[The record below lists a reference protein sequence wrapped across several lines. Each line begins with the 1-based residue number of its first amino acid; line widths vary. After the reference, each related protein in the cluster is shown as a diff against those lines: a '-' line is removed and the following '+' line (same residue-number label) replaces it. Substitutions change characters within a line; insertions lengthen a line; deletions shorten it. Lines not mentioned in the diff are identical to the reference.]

1 MLPRERL
8 IFPLDVPNKA
18 EAEKLIFLLKH
29 DVGLF
34 KVGLELFV
42 AEGPAFLTYLTETA
56 RVEYFLDLKFHDIP
70 ATVTSA
76 QAKIMQGAR
85 LATVHV
91 DQGRKMLTQAVT
103 SLKNRVKVLGVT
115 VLTHLGPDDLEALGI
130 ASRYAQDPS
139 QLVLLRAKLA
149 KEAGCD
155 GVVCAGTEARAV
167 KAACGPDFLV
177 VCPGIRP
184 AWAAVPGD
192 DQKRVMTP
200 YEAIKAGAD
209 YIVVGRPIRL
219 AADPVAAARQVVAEI
234 EQGLRDRTL
243 EPSG

>member
-1 MLPRERL
+1 MW
-8 IFPLDVPNKA
+8 
-18 EAEKLIFLLKH
+18 
-29 DVGLF
+29 GLF

-42 AEGPAFLTYLTETA
+42 AEGPAFLKFITETA
-56 RVEYFLDLKFHDIP
+56 RVDYFLDLKFHDIP
-70 ATVTSA
+70 ATVARA
-76 QAKIMQGAR
+76 QAQIKHGPR
-85 LATVHV
+85 LTTLHV
-91 DQGRKMLTQAVT
+91 DQGPKMLKAMVA
-103 SLKNRVKVLGVT
+103 SLKDGAKVLGVT

-130 ASRYAQDPS
+130 APRYAHDPS
-139 QLVLLRAKLA
+139 QLVLLRARLA

-167 KAACGPDFLV
+167 KAACGPEFLV

-209 YIVVGRPIRL
+209 YIVVGRPSGWRRTRWMRPGKWWRRL
-219 AADPVAAARQVVAEI
+219 SKGCGTGPDCHKRQPGPRA
-234 EQGLRDRTL
+234 GKRSASRL
-243 EPSG
+243 